1 MMAAAQQPAHLLES
15 GGPSTEAPMIMH
27 RVSTMEMIAAEE
39 GEQSP
44 KYTSNRNPS
53 GLRTGPPEGWSH
65 QPGWAVPTADTI
77 ADMVKS
83 FVKDE
88 ATHLRSDYMS
98 RVAAVARGSLE
109 RVDNLV
115 EKFVDL
121 LSTDKGELEI
131 DILVENVS
139 RKVAQSDF
147 FEIIA
152 PLHF

>member
-1 MMAAAQQPAHLLES
+1 MMAAAQQPAPQLES
-15 GGPSTEAPMIMH
+15 GGGPSTEAPMIMH

-115 EKFVDL
+115 EKFVDSERSNTL
-121 LSTDKGELEI
+121 LPTAAPAGGPPPRDLKNGLI
-131 DILVENVS
+131 D
-139 RKVAQSDF
+139 AQ
-147 FEIIA
+147 I
-152 PLHF
+152 